1 MLQFSKNSTTEF
13 ECYIQGPIL
22 IQHSK
27 RRYLESISE
36 QSPNDAA
43 NIIHRIAQDE
53 DYPGR
58 RFDFYDNPHGHFM
71 YAYFDRCLL
80 RHIPELVELDLNGW
94 IIDARGESDEYLS
107 LALAVY
113 QEEYTRYKE
122 NLSDYVL
129 DREQLNKLS
138 KVARK
143 AQKPGFFKA
152 NQTDKQRYNTH
163 LPNEYEFKKIGR
175 VLDIIKGSRLT
186 IEIEEPIDQSQ
197 VLYAFHPKCDGLALS
212 CEKIWSLKK

>member
-1 MLQFSKNSTTEF
+1 MFEYKTLDLLHLQSCPDTNVTFSQEMGNANIHSVKAYASQVTRQQFSLDITYTDMLQFSKNSTTEF

-36 QSPNDAA
+36 QNPNDAA

-107 LALAVY
+107 VALAVY
-113 QEEYTRYKE
+113 QEEYR
-122 NLSDYVL
+122 
-129 DREQLNKLS
+129 R
-138 KVARK
+138 
-143 AQKPGFFKA
+143 
-152 NQTDKQRYNTH
+152 
-163 LPNEYEFKKIGR
+163 
-175 VLDIIKGSRLT
+175 
-186 IEIEEPIDQSQ
+186 
-197 VLYAFHPKCDGLALS
+197 
-212 CEKIWSLKK
+212 